1 MTYSCV
7 CHAMKQGVAANNFMG
22 FSLCLLSVRSVPLRR
37 FACVRVCVGRGG
49 QGGQIISVCRVS
61 VRSIT
66 VAQVCVH
73 GVFFFGGRSQGSVRH
88 MSYTK
93 IVPLRIRMSRGAHIF

>member
-37 FACVRVCVGRGG
+37 FACVRVYVGMGGRGG
-49 QGGQIISVCRVS
+49 KSFHCVASVSAVS
-61 VRSIT
+61 LLRKF
-66 VAQVCVH
+66 VCV
-73 GVFFFGGRSQGSVRH
+73 GFFFWRGKSGEC
-88 MSYTK
+88 MSYALHK
-93 IVPLRIRMSRGAHIF
+93 NMGWLR